1 MGQYIILNDQKQ
13 ATHKFKDGIGAK
25 SWDEVKDYDNIAM
38 IVPYPFIVLDFDTV
52 SDSQIMLK
60 IVESLD
66 LKCKVMKTT
75 RGYHFWF
82 KSEEP
87 WKCFKKT
94 RLAVGIYSDCKSHSK
109 NAYVVIKKDGQMR
122 EWVRNCKADEIEP
135 IPEWL
140 RPISQPAKQFLFKG
154 MKDGD
159 GRNQEL
165 FNYIVYLQSKGMSRD
180 GIKDAIRIIND
191 YVFEQ
196 PLSENEINTILRDE
210 AFKSDEEIEQQRAE
224 RLEKFSH
231 NTFGDELINMFNI
244 ITINNQLYIYE
255 DGYYQQDERIIENKM
270 IEIFPTILQRQRAE
284 VLAYIRIKTHV
295 NQSDIKVN
303 PYIINLENT
312 RLDLRTEKLLS
323 FTPDAIEFDRIPVK
337 YDPSAYCVDLDK
349 MLNRVFLCDREVMDL
364 FEEML
369 GYCLIKHCDYQ
380 KGFMLY
386 GGGSNGKSTILDL
399 IKRFLGSRNYVSIEL
414 DKVTGKFETA
424 ELEHKLANIGDDVNN
439 KSMGDTGL
447 LKKLFSGNSVLVQRK
462 GERPF
467 DLEPYAKHIYSCN
480 EIPRSAND
488 KTLGFYRR
496 WILIPFNAVFKTT
509 DADYD
514 PLIKEKIFTDEALS
528 YLLNLAIKGA
538 KRLMS
543 NKTFTEPEIVKE
555 AMQEYKIDN
564 SNTLSWITEMELTIS
579 NVCEKPRDELYT
591 DFTNWCRMSNIK
603 QITGKRSFMKEVKDY
618 FNLDEKPRQDRATG
632 KRYFKP
638 SLDIDL

>member
-1 MGQYIILNDQKQ
+1 MDYIILNDKKQ
-13 ATHKFKDGIGAK
+13 ATHKFKDGVGAK
-25 SWDEVKDYDNIAM
+25 SWDEVKDYDNIGL
-38 IVPYPFIVLDFDTV
+38 IVPPPFIILDFDTV
-52 SDSQIMLK
+52 SDAKIMLN

-66 LKCKVMKTT
+66 LKCKVMRTT

-82 KSEEP
+82 RSDEP

-94 RLAVGIYSDCKSHSK
+94 RLAIGIYSDCKSHSK
-109 NAYVVIKKDGQMR
+109 NAYVVIKKDGEMR
-122 EWVRNCKADEIEP
+122 EWIRNCKTDEIQVV
-135 IPEWL
+135 PEWL
-140 RPISQPAKQFLFKG
+140 RPVMQPGKQFLFKG
-154 MKDGD
+154 MKEGD

-165 FNYIVYLQSKGMSRD
+165 FNYIVYLQSKGFTRET
-180 GIKDAIRIIND
+180 IREAIHIINE

-196 PLSENEINTILRDE
+196 SLPDTEINTLLRDE

-224 RLEKFSH
+224 RMEKFAH
-231 NTFGDELINMFNI
+231 NVFGDELINEFKI
-244 ITINNQLYIYE
+244 ITVNNQLYIYE

-270 IEIFPTILQRQRAE
+270 IEIFPTILQRQRSE
-284 VLAYIRIKTHV
+284 VLAYIRIKTHL

-303 PYIINLENT
+303 PYIINLTNT
-312 RLDLRTEKLLS
+312 RYDLKSEKLLP
-323 FTPDAIEFDRIPVK
+323 FTSDAIEFDRIPVK
-337 YDPSAYCVDLDK
+337 YDPSAYCADLDG
-349 MLNRVFLCDREVMDL
+349 MLNRVFISDREVMDL

-399 IKRFLGSRNYVSIEL
+399 IKHFLGSRNYVSIEL

-467 DLEPYAKHIYSCN
+467 DLAPYAKHIYSCN
-480 EIPRSAND
+480 EIPRSTND

-496 WILIPFNAVFKTT
+496 WILIPFYAVFKTT

-538 KRLMS
+538 KRLMK
-543 NKTFTEPEIVKE
+543 NKSFTEPECVKE
-555 AMQEYKIDN
+555 AMQDYKIDN
-564 SNTLSWITEMELTIS
+564 SNTLTWVYDMNINLI
-579 NVCEKPRDELYT
+579 NVCSKPRDELYT

-603 QITGKRSFMKEVKDY
+603 QITGKKTFFKELKD
-618 FNLDEKPRQDRATG
+618 FFVLEEKPRQDHLTG
-632 KRYFKP
+632 KRFFKP
-638 SLDIDL
+638 TVDI

>member
-1 MGQYIILNDQKQ
+1 MGYIILDNEKR
-13 ATHKFKDGIGAK
+13 ATHKFKDGVGAK
-25 SWDEVKDYDNIAM
+25 SWDEVKDYDNIGL
-38 IVPYPFIVLDFDTV
+38 IVPEPFIVLDFDTV
-52 SDSQIMLK
+52 SDSEIMLK

-82 KSEEP
+82 RSEEP

-94 RLAVGIYSDCKSHSK
+94 RLAIGIYSDCKSHSK
-109 NAYVVIKKDGQMR
+109 NAYVVVKKEGQMR
-122 EWVRNCKADEIEP
+122 EWVRKCKMDDIQP
-135 IPEWL
+135 VPEWL
-140 RPISQPAKQFLFKG
+140 RPITQPAKQFLFKG
-154 MKDGD
+154 MREGD

-165 FNYIVYLQSKGMSRD
+165 FNYIVYLQSKGFSR
-180 GIKDAIRIIND
+180 DAIRDTINIIND

-196 PLSENEINTILRDE
+196 PLPDEEIKTILRDE
-210 AFKSDEEIEQQRAE
+210 AFKSDEEIERQRQE
-224 RLEKFSH
+224 RQVEKFSH
-231 NTFGDELINMFNI
+231 NVFGDELINDFKI
-244 ITINNQLYIYE
+244 ITVNGQLYIYE

-284 VLAYIRIKTHV
+284 VLAYIRIKTHLS
-295 NQSDIKVN
+295 QSDIKVN
-303 PYIINLENT
+303 PYIINLQNT
-312 RLDLRTEKLLS
+312 RLDLRNDKLLA
-323 FTPDAIEFDRIPVK
+323 FTPDAIEFDRIPVN
-337 YDPSAYCVDLDK
+337 YDPSAYCADLDK
-349 MLNRVFLCDREVMDL
+349 MLNRVFLSDREVMDL

-369 GYCLIKHCDYQ
+369 GYCLIKHCDLQ

-386 GGGSNGKSTILDL
+386 GNGSNGKSTILDL
-399 IKRFLGSRNYVSIEL
+399 IKKFLGSRNYTSIEL

-496 WILIPFNAVFKTT
+496 WIFVPFNATFRTT

-514 PLIKEKIFTDEALS
+514 PLIKEKIFTDEAFS

-538 KRLMS
+538 KRLLK
-543 NKTFTEPEIVKE
+543 NKTFTEPDIVKD
-555 AMQEYKIDN
+555 AMAQYMVDN
-564 SNTLSWITEMELTIS
+564 SNTLSWVEEVELTLQD
-579 NVCEKPRDELYT
+579 VCGKPRDELYT
-591 DFTNWCRMSNIK
+591 DFSNWCKLSNIK
-603 QITGKRSFMKEVKDY
+603 QITGKKTFFKELKDY
-618 FNLDEKPRQDRATG
+618 FDLEEKTRQDSISG

-638 SLDIDL
+638 SLDD

>member
-1 MGQYIILNDQKQ
+1 MGYIILNDNKQ

-25 SWDEVKDYDNIAM
+25 SWDEVKDYDNIGL
-38 IVPYPFIVLDFDTV
+38 IVPSPFIVLDFDTT
-52 SDSQIMLK
+52 SDAEIMLK

-66 LKCKVMKTT
+66 IKCKVMKTT

-94 RLAVGIYSDCKSHSK
+94 RLAIGIYCDCKSHSK
-109 NAYVVIKKDGQMR
+109 NAYVVVKKEGQMR
-122 EWVRNCKADEIEP
+122 PWIRNCKTDEIETV
-135 IPEWL
+135 PEWL
-140 RPISQPAKQFLFKG
+140 RPIAQPGKQFMFKG
-154 MKDGD
+154 MRDGD

-165 FNYIVYLQSKGMSRD
+165 FNYIVYLQSKGFTREK
-180 GIKDAIRIIND
+180 IKETIHIINEH
-191 YVFEQ
+191 VFEQ
-196 PLSENEINTILRDE
+196 PLPDNEINTLLRDE
-210 AFKSDEEIEQQRAE
+210 AFKSDEEIEQQRSE
-224 RLEKFSH
+224 RMEKFAH
-231 NTFGDELINMFNI
+231 NIFGDELIGLFNI
-244 ITINNQLYIYE
+244 ITVNGQLYIYE

-295 NQSDIKVN
+295 NQADLKVD
-303 PYIINLENT
+303 PYVINLVNT
-312 RLDLRTEKLLS
+312 RLDLRTEKLLP

-337 YDPSAYCVDLDK
+337 YDPSAYCSDLDK
-349 MLNRVFLCDREVMDL
+349 MLNRVFLSDRAVMDL

-386 GGGSNGKSTILDL
+386 GTGSNGKSTILDL
-399 IKRFLGSRNYVSIEL
+399 IKHFLGSRNYTSIEL

-480 EIPRSAND
+480 EIPRSSYD
-488 KTLGFYRR
+488 KTYGFYRR
-496 WILIPFNAVFKTT
+496 WIFVPFNAVFSTS

-538 KRLMS
+538 KRLMKT
-543 NKTFTEPEIVKE
+543 KTFTEADVIKK
-555 AMQEYKIDN
+555 AMEVYKIDN
-564 SNTLSWITEMELTIS
+564 SNTLSWIEDTELDLVT
-579 NVCEKPRDELYT
+579 VCSKPRDELYT
-591 DFTNWCRMSNIK
+591 DFTNWCRLSNIK
-603 QITGKRSFMKEVKDY
+603 QITGKKTFFKEVKEKFD
-618 FNLDEKPRQDRATG
+618 LAEKPRQDRSSG
-632 KRYFKP
+632 KRYFTP
-638 SLDIDL
+638 SMD

>member
-122 EWVRNCKADEIEP
+122 EWVRQCKADEIEP
-135 IPEWL
+135 VPEWL

-154 MKDGD
+154 MKEGD

-180 GIKDAIRIIND
+180 GIKDTIRIIND

-231 NTFGDELINMFNI
+231 NTFGDELINEFNI
-244 ITINNQLYIYE
+244 ITVNNQLYIYE

-399 IKRFLGSRNYVSIEL
+399 IKRFLGSRNYTSIEL

-488 KTLGFYRR
+488 KTVGFYRR
-496 WILIPFNAVFKTT
+496 WIFVPFNAVFKTT

-538 KRLMS
+538 KRLMT
-543 NKTFTEPEIVKE
+543 NKMFTEPECVKL
-555 AMQEYKIDN
+555 AMEDYKIEN
-564 SNTLSWITEMELTIS
+564 SNVLSWIDEMELTVKDICS
-579 NVCEKPRDELYT
+579 KPRDEVYT
-591 DFTNWCRMSNIK
+591 DFANWCRLSNIK

-618 FNLDEKPRQDRATG
+618 FNLDEKPRQDFTTG
-632 KRYFKP
+632 KRFFKP
-638 SLDIDL
+638 SLDL

>member
-25 SWDEVKDYDNIAM
+25 SWDEVKDYDNVAM

-52 SDSQIMLK
+52 SDSQIMMK

-82 KSEEP
+82 RSDEP

-94 RLAVGIYSDCKSHSK
+94 RLAIGIYSDCKSHSK

-122 EWVRNCKADEIEP
+122 EWVRNCKADEIETV
-135 IPEWL
+135 PEWL
-140 RPISQPAKQFLFKG
+140 RPIAQPGKQFLFKG

-180 GIKDAIRIIND
+180 GIKNAIHIINN

-196 PLSENEINTILRDE
+196 PLSEQEINTILRDE
-210 AFKSDEEIEQQRAE
+210 AFKSDEEIEKQRSE
-224 RLEKFSH
+224 RLEKFAH
-231 NTFGDELINMFNI
+231 NTFGDELINEFNI

-303 PYIINLENT
+303 PYIINLQNT

-337 YDPSAYCVDLDK
+337 YDPSAYCSDLDK
-349 MLNRVFLCDREVMDL
+349 MLNRVFLSDREVRDL

-386 GGGSNGKSTILDL
+386 GSGSNGKSTILDL
-399 IKRFLGSRNYVSIEL
+399 IKRFIGSRNYVSIEL

-424 ELEHKLANIGDDVNN
+424 ELEHKLANIGDDINN

-488 KTLGFYRR
+488 KTAGFYRR
-496 WILIPFNAVFKTT
+496 WIFIPFNAVFKTT
-509 DADYD
+509 DVDYD

-538 KRLMS
+538 KRLME
-543 NKTFTEPEIVKE
+543 NKSFTEPVIVKDTME
-555 AMQEYKIDN
+555 EYKIDN
-564 SNTLSWITEMELTIS
+564 SSVLTWVDEVELTLMD
-579 NVCEKPRDELYT
+579 VCAKPRDEIYT
-591 DFTNWCRMSNIK
+591 DFVNWCRLSNVK
-603 QITGKRSFMKEVKDY
+603 QITGKKTFFKEMKDK
-618 FNLDEKPRQDRATG
+618 FNLDEKPRQEFATG
-632 KRYFKP
+632 KRFFKANI
-638 SLDIDL
+638 DI

>member
-1 MGQYIILNDQKQ
+1 MGYIILNDQKQ
-13 ATHKFKDGIGAK
+13 ATHKFKDGVGAK
-25 SWDEVKDYDNIAM
+25 SWEEVRDYDNIGL
-38 IVPYPFIVLDFDTV
+38 IVPSPFIILDFDTK
-52 SDSQIMLK
+52 SDAEIMLK

-66 LKCKVMKTT
+66 LKCRVMKTT

-82 KSEEP
+82 RSEEP

-94 RLAVGIYSDCKSHSK
+94 RLAIGIYSDCKSHSK
-109 NAYVVIKKDGQMR
+109 NAYVVVKKDGEMR
-122 EWVRNCKADEIEP
+122 EWIRQCKADEIETV
-135 IPEWL
+135 PEWL
-140 RPISQPAKQFLFKG
+140 RPIAQPAKQFLFKG
-154 MKDGD
+154 MREGD

-165 FNYIVYLQSKGMSRD
+165 FNYIVYLQSKGFTRD
-180 GIKDAIRIIND
+180 SIKDTIRIIND
-191 YVFEQ
+191 FVFEQ
-196 PLSENEINTILRDE
+196 SLPENEINTLLRDE
-210 AFKSDEEIEQQRAE
+210 AFKSDEEMEQQRAE
-224 RLEKFSH
+224 RMEKFAH
-231 NTFGDELINMFNI
+231 NVFGDELISLFNI
-244 ITINNQLYIYE
+244 LTINGQLYIYE

-295 NQSDIKVN
+295 NQSDLKVN
-303 PYIINLENT
+303 PYIINLVNT
-312 RLDLRTEKLLS
+312 RLDLRTEKLLE
-323 FTPDAIEFDRIPVK
+323 FTPEAIEFDRIPVK
-337 YDPSAYCVDLDK
+337 YDPSAYCADLDK
-349 MLNRVFLCDREVMDL
+349 MLTRVFLSDREVMDL

-386 GGGSNGKSTILDL
+386 GNGSNGKSTILDL
-399 IKRFLGSRNYVSIEL
+399 IKRFIGSRNYVSIEL

-424 ELEHKLANIGDDVNN
+424 ELEHKLANIGDDINN

-496 WILIPFNAVFKTT
+496 WMLIPFNAVFKTT

-514 PLIKEKIFTDEALS
+514 PLIKDKIFTDEALS

-538 KRLMS
+538 KRLMK
-543 NKTFTEPEIVKE
+543 NKSFTEPAIVKA
-555 AMQEYKIDN
+555 AMEEYKIEN
-564 SNTLSWITEMELTIS
+564 SNTLSWIAETELTLTD
-579 NVCEKPRDELYT
+579 VCAKPRDELYT
-591 DFTNWCRMSNIK
+591 DFVNWCRLSNIK
-603 QITGKRSFMKEVKDY
+603 QLTGKRSFMKEVKDY
-618 FNLDEKPRQDRATG
+618 FNLDEKPRQDFTTG
-632 KRYFKP
+632 KRFFKP
-638 SLDIDL
+638 SIDL

>member
-1 MGQYIILNDQKQ
+1 MGYIILNENKQ

-25 SWDEVKDYDNIAM
+25 SWDEVKDYDNIGL
-38 IVPYPFIVLDFDTV
+38 IVPSPFIVLDFDTT
-52 SDSQIMLK
+52 SDAEIMLK

-82 KSEEP
+82 RSEEP

-94 RLAVGIYSDCKSHSK
+94 RLAIGIYCDCKSHSK
-109 NAYVVIKKDGQMR
+109 NAYVVVKKDGQMR
-122 EWVRNCKADEIEP
+122 EWIRNCKVDEIETV
-135 IPEWL
+135 PEWL
-140 RPISQPAKQFLFKG
+140 RPIAQPGKQFMFKG

-165 FNYIVYLQSKGMSRD
+165 FNYIVYLQSKGFTREK
-180 GIKDAIRIIND
+180 IKETIHIIND
-191 YVFEQ
+191 HVFEQ
-196 PLSENEINTILRDE
+196 SLPENEINTLLRDE
-210 AFKSDEEIEQQRAE
+210 AFKSDEEIEQQRSE
-224 RLEKFSH
+224 RMEKFAH
-231 NTFGDELINMFNI
+231 NIFGDELIGLFNI
-244 ITINNQLYIYE
+244 ITVNGQLYIYE

-295 NQSDIKVN
+295 NQSDLKVD
-303 PYIINLENT
+303 PYIINLVNT
-312 RLDLRTEKLLS
+312 RLDLRNDKLLA

-337 YDPSAYCVDLDK
+337 YDPSAYCSDLDK
-349 MLNRVFLCDREVMDL
+349 MLNRVFLSDREVMDL

-386 GGGSNGKSTILDL
+386 GNGSNGKSTILDL
-399 IKRFLGSRNYVSIEL
+399 IKRFLGSRNYTSIEL

-488 KTLGFYRR
+488 KTIGFYRR
-496 WILIPFNAVFKTT
+496 WIFVPFNAVFKTT

-543 NKTFTEPEIVKE
+543 NKSFTEPEIVKQ
-555 AMQEYKIDN
+555 AMEEYKIEN
-564 SNTLSWITEMELTIS
+564 SNVLSWIYDVNIGLVD
-579 NVCEKPRDELYT
+579 VCKKPRDEVYT
-591 DFTNWCRMSNIK
+591 DFVNWCRLSNIK
-603 QITGKRSFMKEVKDY
+603 QLTGKRTFFKEVKDY
-618 FNLDEKPRQDRATG
+618 FVLDEKPYQDHLTG
-632 KRYFKP
+632 KRFFKP
-638 SLDIDL
+638 SIKI

>member
-1 MGQYIILNDQKQ
+1 MGYIILNDNKQ

-25 SWDEVKDYDNIAM
+25 SWDEVKDYDNIGL
-38 IVPYPFIVLDFDTV
+38 IVPSPFIVLDFDTT
-52 SDSQIMLK
+52 SDAEIMLK

-82 KSEEP
+82 RSEEP

-94 RLAVGIYSDCKSHSK
+94 RLAIGIYCDCKSHSK
-109 NAYVVIKKDGQMR
+109 NAYVVVKKDGQMR
-122 EWVRNCKADEIEP
+122 EWIRNCKLDEIETV
-135 IPEWL
+135 PEWL
-140 RPISQPAKQFLFKG
+140 RPISQPGKQFMFKG
-154 MKDGD
+154 MRDGD

-165 FNYIVYLQSKGMSRD
+165 FNYIVYLQSKGFTREK
-180 GIKDAIRIIND
+180 IKETIHIIND
-191 YVFEQ
+191 HVFEQ
-196 PLSENEINTILRDE
+196 SLPDNEINTLLRDE
-210 AFKSDEEIEQQRAE
+210 AFKSDEEIEQQRSE
-224 RLEKFSH
+224 RMEKFAH
-231 NTFGDELINMFNI
+231 NVFGDELISLFNI
-244 ITINNQLYIYE
+244 ITVNGQLYIYE

-284 VLAYIRIKTHV
+284 VLAYIRIKTHI
-295 NQSDIKVN
+295 NQADLRVD
-303 PYIINLENT
+303 PYIINLVNT
-312 RLDLRTEKLLS
+312 RLDLRNDKLLA
-323 FTPDAIEFDRIPVK
+323 FTPDAIEFDRIPVT
-337 YDPSAYCVDLDK
+337 YDPSAYCSDLDK
-349 MLNRVFLCDREVMDL
+349 MLNRVFLSDREVMDL

-386 GGGSNGKSTILDL
+386 GNGSNGKSTILDL
-399 IKRFLGSRNYVSIEL
+399 IKRFLGSRNYTSIEL

-424 ELEHKLANIGDDVNN
+424 ELEHKLANLGDDVNN

-496 WILIPFNAVFKTT
+496 WMFVPFNAVFKTT

-514 PLIKEKIFTDEALS
+514 PLIKEKIVTDEALS

-538 KRLMS
+538 KRLMK
-543 NKTFTEPEIVKE
+543 NKSFTEPEIVKQ
-555 AMQEYKIDN
+555 AMEEYKIEN
-564 SNTLSWITEMELTIS
+564 SNVLSWVDDIELTLIQ
-579 NVCEKPRDELYT
+579 VCEKPTDELYT
-591 DFTNWCRMSNIK
+591 DFTNWCRLSNIK
-603 QITGKRSFMKEVKDY
+603 QITGKKTFYKELKEK
-618 FNLDEKPRQDRATG
+618 FKLDDKTRQDFTTK
-632 KRYFKP
+632 KRYFKL
-638 SLDIDL
+638 SLNEL

>member
-1 MGQYIILNDQKQ
+1 MEYIILNDKKQ
-13 ATHKFKDGIGAK
+13 ATHKFKDGVGAK
-25 SWDEVKDYDNIAM
+25 SWDEVKDYDNIGL
-38 IVPYPFIVLDFDTV
+38 IVPAPFIVLDFDTV
-52 SDSQIMLK
+52 SDAKIMLN

-82 KSEEP
+82 RSEEP

-94 RLAVGIYSDCKSHSK
+94 RLAIGIYSDCKSHSK

-122 EWVRNCKADEIEP
+122 EWIRSCKSDEIQQV
-135 IPEWL
+135 PEWL
-140 RPISQPAKQFLFKG
+140 RPILQVGNQFSFKG
-154 MKDGD
+154 MKEGD

-165 FNYIVYLQSKGMSRD
+165 FNYIVYLQSKGFTRET
-180 GIKDAIRIIND
+180 IREAIHVINN
-191 YVFEQ
+191 YVFEE
-196 PLSENEINTILRDE
+196 PLSDSEIKTIVRDD

-224 RLEKFSH
+224 RMEKFAH
-231 NTFGDELINMFNI
+231 NVFGDELINEFKI
-244 ITINNQLYIYE
+244 ITVNGQLYIYE

-270 IEIFPTILQRQRAE
+270 IDIFPTILQRQRSE
-284 VLAYIRIKTHV
+284 VLAYIRIKTHL

-303 PYIINLENT
+303 PYIINLKNT
-312 RLDLRTEKLLS
+312 RLDLRTCNLLP
-323 FTPDAIEFDRIPVK
+323 FTSDAIEFDRIPVT
-337 YDPSAYCVDLDK
+337 YDPTAYNADLDK
-349 MLNRVFLCDREVMDL
+349 MLNRVFLSDREVLDL

-386 GGGSNGKSTILDL
+386 GNGSNGKSTILDL
-399 IKRFLGSRNYVSIEL
+399 IKKFIGSRNYVSIEL

-424 ELEHKLANIGDDVNN
+424 ELEHKLANIGDDINN
-439 KSMGDTGL
+439 KSMGDTGM

-496 WILIPFNAVFKTT
+496 WMLIPFNAVFKTT

-514 PLIKEKIFTDEALS
+514 PLIKEKIFTDNALS

-538 KRLMS
+538 QRLIE
-543 NKTFTEPEIVKE
+543 NKSFTEPTIVKE
-555 AMQEYKIDN
+555 AMDEYKIEN
-564 SNTLSWITEMELTIS
+564 SNVLTWIYDENIGLLD
-579 NVCEKPRDELYT
+579 VCKKPRDEVYT
-591 DFTNWCRMSNIK
+591 DFVNWCRMSNIK
-603 QITGKRSFMKEVKDY
+603 QITGKRTFFKEVRD
-618 FNLDEKPRQDRATG
+618 FFALEEKPRQDHMTG
-632 KRYFKP
+632 KRFFKP
-638 SLDIDL
+638 SINI

>member
-25 SWDEVKDYDNIAM
+25 SWDEVKDYDNIAL

-52 SDSQIMLK
+52 SDSQIMLN

-66 LKCKVMKTT
+66 IKCKVMKTT

-122 EWVRNCKADEIEP
+122 EWVRQCKADEIEP
-135 IPEWL
+135 VPEWL

-180 GIKDAIRIIND
+180 GIKDTIHIINN

-196 PLSENEINTILRDE
+196 PLSEQEINTILRDE

-284 VLAYIRIKTHV
+284 VLAYIRIKTHL
-295 NQSDIKVN
+295 NQSDIKTN
-303 PYIINLENT
+303 PYIINLQNT
-312 RLDLRTEKLLS
+312 RFDLRTSKLLS

-337 YDPSAYCVDLDK
+337 YDPSAYCVDLDR
-349 MLNRVFLCDREVMDL
+349 MLNRVFLSDREVMDL

-380 KGFMLY
+380 KGFMLF
-386 GGGSNGKSTILDL
+386 GSGSNGKSTILDL
-399 IKRFLGSRNYVSIEL
+399 IKRFIGSRNYTSIEL

-488 KTLGFYRR
+488 KTVGFYRR
-496 WILIPFNAVFKTT
+496 WIFVPFNAVFKTT

-538 KRLMS
+538 KRLME
-543 NKTFTEPEIVKE
+543 NKSFTEPECVKAVME
-555 AMQEYKIDN
+555 EYKIDN
-564 SNTLSWITEMELTIS
+564 SNTLSWVDEVELSLID
-579 NVCEKPRDELYT
+579 VCSKPRDEIYT
-591 DFTNWCRMSNIK
+591 DFVNWCRLSNIK
-603 QITGKRSFMKEVKDY
+603 QITGKKTFFKEMKDKFELADNV
-618 FNLDEKPRQDRATG
+618 RQDKATG
-632 KRYFKP
+632 KRYFQA
-638 SLDIDL
+638 SLD

>member
-13 ATHKFKDGIGAK
+13 ATHKFKDGIGSK
-25 SWDEVKDYDNIAM
+25 SWDEVKDYDNVAL

-52 SDSQIMLK
+52 SDSQIMMN

-82 KSEEP
+82 RSEEP

-135 IPEWL
+135 VPEWL
-140 RPISQPAKQFLFKG
+140 RPISQPNKQFLFKG

-180 GIKDAIRIIND
+180 GIKDTIRIIND

-270 IEIFPTILQRQRAE
+270 IEIFPTILQRQRSE
-284 VLAYIRIKTHV
+284 VLSYIRIKTHV
-295 NQSDIKVN
+295 NQSDLKVD
-303 PYIINLENT
+303 PYIINVKNT
-312 RLDLRTEKLLS
+312 RFDLRSDKLLS

-337 YDPSAYCVDLDK
+337 YDPSAYCGDLDR
-349 MLNRVFLCDREVMDL
+349 MLNRVFLSDREVMDL

-386 GGGSNGKSTILDL
+386 GNGSNGKSTILDL
-399 IKRFLGSRNYVSIEL
+399 IKRFIGSRNYVSIEL
-414 DKVTGKFETA
+414 DKVTDKFSTA

-538 KRLMS
+538 KRLIK

-555 AMQEYKIDN
+555 AMREYKIDN
-564 SNTLSWITEMELTIS
+564 SNVLTWIYDMNLSMIDI
-579 NVCEKPRDELYT
+579 CGKPRDELYT

-603 QITGKRSFMKEVKDY
+603 QITGKKTFFKEVKD
-618 FNLDEKPRQDRATG
+618 FFVLEEKPRQDSVTG
-632 KRYFKP
+632 KRFFKP
-638 SLDIDL
+638 SIDM

>member
-1 MGQYIILNDQKQ
+1 MKNNYIILDNEKR
-13 ATHKFKDGIGAK
+13 ALHKFKDGIGAK
-25 SWDEVKDYDNIAM
+25 SWDEVKDYDNIGL
-38 IVPYPFIVLDFDTV
+38 IVPQPFIVLDFDTT
-52 SDSQIMLK
+52 SDAEIMLK

-82 KSEEP
+82 RSEEP

-94 RLAVGIYSDCKSHSK
+94 RLAIGIYCDCKSHSK
-109 NAYVVIKKDGQMR
+109 NAYVVVKKDGQMR
-122 EWVRNCKADEIEP
+122 EWIRNCKTDEIETV
-135 IPEWL
+135 PEWL
-140 RPISQPAKQFLFKG
+140 RPIAQPGKQFMFKG
-154 MKDGD
+154 MHDGD

-165 FNYIVYLQSKGMSRD
+165 FNYIVYLQSKGFTREK
-180 GIKDAIRIIND
+180 IKETIHIIND
-191 YVFEQ
+191 HVFEQ
-196 PLSENEINTILRDE
+196 PLPENEINTLLRDE
-210 AFKSDEEIEQQRAE
+210 AFKSDEEMEQQRAE
-224 RLEKFSH
+224 RMEKFAH
-231 NTFGDELINMFNI
+231 NVFGDELISLFNI
-244 ITINNQLYIYE
+244 ITVNGQLYIYE

-284 VLAYIRIKTHV
+284 VLAYIRIKTHM
-295 NQSDIKVN
+295 NQADLKVD
-303 PYIINLENT
+303 PYIINLVNT
-312 RLDLRTEKLLS
+312 RLDLRNDKLLA

-337 YDPSAYCVDLDK
+337 YDPSAYCADLDK
-349 MLNRVFLCDREVMDL
+349 MLNRVFLSDREVMDL

-386 GGGSNGKSTILDL
+386 GNGSNGKSTILDL
-399 IKRFLGSRNYVSIEL
+399 IKRFLGSRNYTSIEL

-496 WILIPFNAVFKTT
+496 WMFVPFNAVFKTT

-514 PLIKEKIFTDEALS
+514 PLIKEKIVTDEALS

-538 KRLMS
+538 KRLMK
-543 NKTFTEPEIVKE
+543 NKTFTEPAIVKA
-555 AMQEYKIDN
+555 AMEEYKIEN
-564 SNTLSWITEMELTIS
+564 SNTLSWIAETEMTLKD
-579 NVCEKPRDELYT
+579 VCGKPRDELYT
-591 DFTNWCRMSNIK
+591 DFVNWCRLSNVK
-603 QITGKRSFMKEVKDY
+603 QLTGKRSFMKEVKDY
-618 FNLDEKPRQDRATG
+618 FNLDEKPRQDKSTG

-638 SLDIDL
+638 SMDL

>member
-1 MGQYIILNDQKQ
+1 MSGYIILNDQKQ

-25 SWDEVKDYDNIAM
+25 SWDEVKDYENIGL

-52 SDSQIMLK
+52 SDSQIMMK

-94 RLAVGIYSDCKSHSK
+94 RLAIGIYSDCKSHSK

-122 EWVRNCKADEIEP
+122 EWVRNCKVDEIETV
-135 IPEWL
+135 PEWL

-154 MKDGD
+154 MKEGD

-165 FNYIVYLQSKGMSRD
+165 FNYIVYLQSKGMARET
-180 GIKDAIRIIND
+180 IRDAIRIIND

-196 PLSENEINTILRDE
+196 PLPENEINTILRDE

-231 NTFGDELINMFNI
+231 NTFGDELINEFKI
-244 ITINNQLYIYE
+244 ITVNNQLYIYE

-284 VLAYIRIKTHV
+284 VLAYIRIKTHI

-303 PYIINLENT
+303 PYIINVKNT
-312 RLDLRTEKLLS
+312 RLDLRTGKLLP
-323 FTPDAIEFDRIPVK
+323 FTSDAIEFDRIPVT

-386 GGGSNGKSTILDL
+386 GNGSNGKSTILDL
-399 IKRFLGSRNYVSIEL
+399 IKRFLGSRNYTSIEL

-496 WILIPFNAVFKTT
+496 WIFVPFNAVFKTT
-509 DADYD
+509 DEDYD
-514 PLIKEKIFTDEALS
+514 PLIKEKIVTEEALS

-538 KRLMS
+538 RRLMV
-543 NKTFTEPEIVKE
+543 NKAFTEPECVKL
-555 AMQEYKIDN
+555 AMEEYKIEN
-564 SNTLSWITEMELTIS
+564 SNVLTWVDDVELTVMQ
-579 NVCEKPRDELYT
+579 VCEKPTDELYT
-591 DFTNWCRMSNIK
+591 DFTNWCRLSNIK
-603 QITGKRSFMKEVKDY
+603 QITGKKTFYKELKEK
-618 FNLDEKPRQDRATG
+618 FKLDDKTRQDFTTR
-632 KRYFKP
+632 KRYFKL
-638 SLDIDL
+638 SLDDL

>member
-1 MGQYIILNDQKQ
+1 MGGYIILNDQKQ

-25 SWDEVKDYDNIAM
+25 SWDEVKDYDNVAM

-122 EWVRNCKADEIEP
+122 EWVRQCKADEIEP
-135 IPEWL
+135 VPEWL
-140 RPISQPAKQFLFKG
+140 RPISQPNKQFLFKG
-154 MKDGD
+154 MKEGD

-180 GIKDAIRIIND
+180 GIKDAIHIINN

-196 PLSENEINTILRDE
+196 PLPEHEINTILRDE

-231 NTFGDELINMFNI
+231 NTFGDELINEFNI
-244 ITINNQLYIYE
+244 ITVNNQLYIYE

-270 IEIFPTILQRQRAE
+270 IEIFPTILQRQRSE

-386 GGGSNGKSTILDL
+386 GSGSNGKSTILDL
-399 IKRFLGSRNYVSIEL
+399 IKRFIGSRNYTSIEL

-488 KTLGFYRR
+488 KTVGFYRR
-496 WILIPFNAVFKTT
+496 WIFVPFNAVFKTT

-538 KRLMS
+538 KRLMI
-543 NKTFTEPEIVKE
+543 NKSFTEPAIVKATME
-555 AMQEYKIDN
+555 EYKIDN
-564 SNTLSWITEMELTIS
+564 SSVLTWVDEIELTLID
-579 NVCEKPRDELYT
+579 VCSKPRDELYT
-591 DFTNWCRMSNIK
+591 DFVNWCRLSNVK
-603 QITGKRSFMKEVKDY
+603 QITGKKTFFKEMKEKFELADTV
-618 FNLDEKPRQDRATG
+618 RQDKATG
-632 KRYFKP
+632 KRYFQA
-638 SLDIDL
+638 SLD

>member
-1 MGQYIILNDQKQ
+1 MGYIILNNEKQ

-25 SWDEVKDYDNIAM
+25 SWDEVKDYDNIGL
-38 IVPYPFIVLDFDTV
+38 IVPEPFIVLDFDTK
-52 SDSQIMLK
+52 SDAEIMLK

-82 KSEEP
+82 RSEEP

-94 RLAVGIYSDCKSHSK
+94 RLAIGIYSDCKSHSK
-109 NAYVVIKKDGQMR
+109 NAYVVVKKEGQMR
-122 EWVRNCKADEIEP
+122 EWVRKCKMDDIQP
-135 IPEWL
+135 VPEWL
-140 RPISQPAKQFLFKG
+140 RPITQPAKQFLFKG
-154 MKDGD
+154 MREGD

-165 FNYIVYLQSKGMSRD
+165 FNYIVYLQSKGFSRD
-180 GIKDAIRIIND
+180 TIRDTINIIND

-196 PLSENEINTILRDE
+196 PLPDEEIKTILRDE
-210 AFKSDEEIEQQRAE
+210 AFKSDEEIERQRQE
-224 RLEKFSH
+224 RQVEKFSH
-231 NTFGDELINMFNI
+231 NVFGDELINDFKI
-244 ITINNQLYIYE
+244 ITVNGQLYIYE

-284 VLAYIRIKTHV
+284 VLAYIRIKTHLS
-295 NQSDIKVN
+295 QSDIKVN
-303 PYIINLENT
+303 PYIINLQNT
-312 RLDLRTEKLLS
+312 RLDLRNDKLLA
-323 FTPDAIEFDRIPVK
+323 FTPDAIEFDRIPVN
-337 YDPSAYCVDLDK
+337 YDPSAYCADLDK
-349 MLNRVFLCDREVMDL
+349 MLNRVFLSDREVMDL

-369 GYCLIKHCDYQ
+369 GYCLIKHCDLQ

-386 GGGSNGKSTILDL
+386 GNGSNGKSTILDL
-399 IKRFLGSRNYVSIEL
+399 IKKFLGSRNYTSIEL

-496 WILIPFNAVFKTT
+496 WIFVPFNATFRTT

-514 PLIKEKIFTDEALS
+514 PLIKEKIFTDEAFS

-538 KRLMS
+538 KRLLK
-543 NKTFTEPEIVKE
+543 NKTFTEPDIVKD
-555 AMQEYKIDN
+555 AMAQYMVDN
-564 SNTLSWITEMELTIS
+564 SNTLSWVEEVELTLQD
-579 NVCEKPRDELYT
+579 VCGKPRDELYT
-591 DFTNWCRMSNIK
+591 DFSNWCKLSNIK
-603 QITGKRSFMKEVKDY
+603 QITGKRTFMKEVKDY
-618 FNLDEKPRQDRATG
+618 FDLDEKPRQDRTTG
-632 KRYFKP
+632 KRYFRV
-638 SLDIDL
+638 SLDD

>member
-1 MGQYIILNDQKQ
+1 MSGYIILNDQKQ
-13 ATHKFKDGIGAK
+13 ATHKFKDGVGAK
-25 SWDEVKDYDNIAM
+25 SWDEVKDQDNIGL
-38 IVPYPFIVLDFDTV
+38 IVPSPFIVLDFDTV
-52 SDSQIMLK
+52 SDSEIMFK

-66 LKCKVMKTT
+66 IKCKVMKTT

-82 KSEEP
+82 RSEEP

-94 RLAVGIYSDCKSHSK
+94 RLAIGIYSDCKSHSK
-109 NAYVVIKKDGQMR
+109 NAYVVVKKEGQMR
-122 EWVRNCKADEIEP
+122 EWVRNCKLDEIQP
-135 IPEWL
+135 VPEWL
-140 RPISQPAKQFLFKG
+140 RPIAQPGKQFMFKG
-154 MKDGD
+154 MTEGD

-165 FNYIVYLQSKGMSRD
+165 FNYIVYLQSKGMTREGIRD
-180 GIKDAIRIIND
+180 TIRIVND
-191 YVFEQ
+191 FVFEK
-196 PLSENEINTILRDE
+196 PLPEHEINTILRDE

-224 RLEKFSH
+224 RQVEKFAH
-231 NTFGDELINMFNI
+231 NVFGDELIEHFNI
-244 ITINNQLYIYE
+244 ITVNGQLYIYE

-270 IEIFPTILQRQRAE
+270 IEIFPTILQRQRSE
-284 VLAYIRIKTHV
+284 VLAYIRIKTHM
-295 NQSDIKVN
+295 NQSDIKSD
-303 PYIINLENT
+303 PYVINLINT
-312 RLDLRTEKLLS
+312 RFDLRTNKLLS
-323 FTPDAIEFDRIPVK
+323 FTPEAIEFDRIPVK

-349 MLNRVFLCDREVMDL
+349 MLNRVFIGDREVKDL

-399 IKRFLGSRNYVSIEL
+399 IKKFLGSKNYVSIEL

-467 DLEPYAKHIYSCN
+467 DLAPYAKHIYSCN

-496 WILIPFNAVFKTT
+496 WTLIPFNAVFSVH

-514 PLIKEKIFTDEALS
+514 PLIKDKIFTDEAMS
-528 YLLNLAIKGA
+528 YLLNLAIAGA
-538 KRLMS
+538 RRLMT
-543 NKTFTEPEIVKE
+543 NKKFTEPEIVKE
-555 AMQEYKIDN
+555 AMEEYKIEN
-564 SNTLSWITEMELTIS
+564 SNVLSWADDVELTLTQ
-579 NVCEKPRDELYT
+579 VCGKPTDELYT
-591 DFTNWCRMSNIK
+591 DFTNWCRLSNIK
-603 QITGKRSFMKEVKDY
+603 QITGKKTFFKELKDK
-618 FNLDEKPRQDRATG
+618 FKLEDKTRQDFTTK
-632 KRYFKP
+632 KRYFRA
-638 SLDIDL
+638 SIENI

>member
-1 MGQYIILNDQKQ
+1 
-13 ATHKFKDGIGAK
+13 
-25 SWDEVKDYDNIAM
+25 
-38 IVPYPFIVLDFDTV
+38 
-52 SDSQIMLK
+52 
-60 IVESLD
+60 
-66 LKCKVMKTT
+66 MK
-75 RGYHFWF
+75 
-82 KSEEP
+82 E
-87 WKCFKKT
+87 
-94 RLAVGIYSDCKSHSK
+94 
-109 NAYVVIKKDGQMR
+109 
-122 EWVRNCKADEIEP
+122 
-135 IPEWL
+135 
-140 RPISQPAKQFLFKG
+140 
-154 MKDGD
+154 GD

-180 GIKDAIRIIND
+180 GIKDTIQIINN

-196 PLSENEINTILRDE
+196 PLPDHEINTILRDE

-284 VLAYIRIKTHV
+284 VLAYIRIKTHL
-295 NQSDIKVN
+295 NQSDIKVD
-303 PYIINLENT
+303 PYIINLQNT
-312 RLDLRTEKLLS
+312 RFDLRTEKLLS

-349 MLNRVFLCDREVMDL
+349 MLNRVCLGDREVMDL

-386 GGGSNGKSTILDL
+386 GSGSNGKSTILDL
-399 IKRFLGSRNYVSIEL
+399 IKRFIGSRNYTSIEL

-488 KTLGFYRR
+488 KTVGFYRR
-496 WILIPFNAVFKTT
+496 WIFVPFNAVFKTT

-528 YLLNLAIKGA
+528 YMLNLAIKGA
-538 KRLMS
+538 RRLMT
-543 NKTFTEPEIVKE
+543 NKMFTEPECVKL
-555 AMQEYKIDN
+555 AMEEYQIEN
-564 SNTLSWITEMELTIS
+564 SNVLSWVDEIEMTLTQ
-579 NVCEKPRDELYT
+579 VCDKPTDELYT

-603 QITGKRSFMKEVKDY
+603 QITGKKTFYKELKEK
-618 FNLDEKPRQDRATG
+618 FKLDDKTRQDFTTK
-632 KRYFKP
+632 KRYFKA
-638 SLDIDL
+638 SLDDF

>member
-1 MGQYIILNDQKQ
+1 MGYIILNENKQ

-25 SWDEVKDYDNIAM
+25 SWDEVKDYDNIGL
-38 IVPYPFIVLDFDTV
+38 IVPSPFIVLDFDTT
-52 SDSQIMLK
+52 SDAEIMLK

-82 KSEEP
+82 RSEEP

-94 RLAVGIYSDCKSHSK
+94 RLAIGIYCDCKSHSK
-109 NAYVVIKKDGQMR
+109 NAYVVVKKDGQMR
-122 EWVRNCKADEIEP
+122 EWIRNCKLDEIETV
-135 IPEWL
+135 PEWL
-140 RPISQPAKQFLFKG
+140 RPISQPGKQFMFKG
-154 MKDGD
+154 MRDGD

-165 FNYIVYLQSKGMSRD
+165 FNYIVYLQSKGFTREK
-180 GIKDAIRIIND
+180 IKETIHIIND
-191 YVFEQ
+191 HVFEQ
-196 PLSENEINTILRDE
+196 SLPDNEINTLLRDE

-224 RLEKFSH
+224 RMEKFAH
-231 NTFGDELINMFNI
+231 NVFGDELISLFNI
-244 ITINNQLYIYE
+244 ITVNGQLYIYE

-284 VLAYIRIKTHV
+284 VLAYIRIKTHL
-295 NQSDIKVN
+295 NQADLRVD
-303 PYIINLENT
+303 PYIINLVNT
-312 RLDLRTEKLLS
+312 RLDLRNDKLLA
-323 FTPDAIEFDRIPVK
+323 FTPDAIEFDRIPVT
-337 YDPSAYCVDLDK
+337 YDPSAYCSDLDK
-349 MLNRVFLCDREVMDL
+349 MLNRVFLSDREVMDL

-386 GGGSNGKSTILDL
+386 GNGSNGKSTILDL
-399 IKRFLGSRNYVSIEL
+399 IKRFLGSRNYTSIEL

-496 WILIPFNAVFKTT
+496 WMFVPFNAVFKTT

-514 PLIKEKIFTDEALS
+514 PLIKDKIFTDEALS

-538 KRLMS
+538 KRLMK
-543 NKTFTEPEIVKE
+543 NRTFTEPEIVKQ
-555 AMQEYKIDN
+555 AMDEYKVEN
-564 SNTLSWITEMELTIS
+564 SNVLSWIYDVNIGLLD
-579 NVCEKPRDELYT
+579 VCKKPRDEVYT
-591 DFTNWCRMSNIK
+591 DFVNWCRLSNIK
-603 QITGKRSFMKEVKDY
+603 QITGKRTFFKEVRDH
-618 FNLDEKPRQDRATG
+618 FVLEEKPRQDHATG
-632 KRYFKP
+632 KRFFRP
-638 SLDIDL
+638 SIKI

>member
-1 MGQYIILNDQKQ
+1 MGYIILNDNKQ

-25 SWDEVKDYDNIAM
+25 SWDEVKDYDNIGL
-38 IVPYPFIVLDFDTV
+38 IVPSPFIVLDFDTT
-52 SDSQIMLK
+52 SDAEIMLK

-94 RLAVGIYSDCKSHSK
+94 RLAIGIYCDCKSHSK
-109 NAYVVIKKDGQMR
+109 NAYVVVKKDGQMR
-122 EWVRNCKADEIEP
+122 EWIRNCKVDEIETV
-135 IPEWL
+135 PEWL
-140 RPISQPAKQFLFKG
+140 RPIAQPGKQFLFKG
-154 MKDGD
+154 MRDGD

-165 FNYIVYLQSKGMSRD
+165 FNYIVYLQSKGFTREK
-180 GIKDAIRIIND
+180 IKETIHIIND
-191 YVFEQ
+191 HVFEQ
-196 PLSENEINTILRDE
+196 SLPDNEINTLLRDE
-210 AFKSDEEIEQQRAE
+210 AFKSDEEMEQQRAE
-224 RLEKFSH
+224 RMEKFAH
-231 NTFGDELINMFNI
+231 NIFGDELISLFNI
-244 ITINNQLYIYE
+244 ITVNGQLYIYE

-284 VLAYIRIKTHV
+284 VLAYIRIKTHM
-295 NQSDIKVN
+295 NQSDLKVD
-303 PYIINLENT
+303 PYIINLVNT
-312 RLDLRTEKLLS
+312 RLDLRTEKLLA

-337 YDPSAYCVDLDK
+337 YDPSAYCADLDK
-349 MLNRVFLCDREVMDL
+349 MLNRVFLSDREVMDL

-386 GGGSNGKSTILDL
+386 GNGSNGKSTILDL
-399 IKRFLGSRNYVSIEL
+399 IKRFLGSRNYTSIEL

-496 WILIPFNAVFKTT
+496 WMFVPFNAVFKTT

-514 PLIKEKIFTDEALS
+514 PLIKEKIVTDEALS

-538 KRLMS
+538 KRLMK

-555 AMQEYKIDN
+555 AMEEYKIEN
-564 SNTLSWITEMELTIS
+564 SNTLSWIAETELTLED
-579 NVCEKPRDELYT
+579 VCGKPRDELYT
-591 DFTNWCRMSNIK
+591 DFVNWCRLSNVK
-603 QITGKRSFMKEVKDY
+603 QLTGKRSFMKEVKDY
-618 FNLDEKPRQDRATG
+618 FNLDEKPRQDKRTG

-638 SLDIDL
+638 SIDL